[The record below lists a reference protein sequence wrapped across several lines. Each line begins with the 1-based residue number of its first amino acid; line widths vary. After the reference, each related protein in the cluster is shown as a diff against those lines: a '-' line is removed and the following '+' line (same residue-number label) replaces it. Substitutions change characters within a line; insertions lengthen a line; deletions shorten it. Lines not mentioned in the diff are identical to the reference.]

1 MTTKKIILTCLVC
14 LSTIVVFAQEKND
27 SLAYQLQ
34 RQKINNMLDQ
44 RALKFGQ
51 YQESLGKRTGIFGL
65 QTKKDIRRSD
75 DILMDIVKTDNAI
88 YRELKILFD
97 YTIFQRTQVQSH
109 SKEAEKSNLGYMTT
123 INRLRAQV
131 DQLKA
136 DAAKQ
141 QQGQEKTRLQF
152 IIALGLMFILTL
164 FLLTRT
170 RKRSA

>member
-1 MTTKKIILTCLVC
+1 MIKKIILTGLVC
-14 LSTIVVFAQEKND
+14 LPAVIVFAQAKND
-27 SLAYQLQ
+27 SLAYQLE

-44 RALKFGQ
+44 RVQKFGQ
-51 YQESLGKRTGIFGL
+51 YQQSLSMHTGIFGL

-97 YTIFQRTQVQSH
+97 YTIFQKNQVQSH

-131 DQLKA
+131 TQLKA

-141 QQGQEKTRLQF
+141 QQQEEKTRLQF
-152 IIALGLMFILTL
+152 MIALGLMFILTL
-164 FLLTRT
+164 FLVTRT
-170 RKRSA
+170 RKRGA